1 MQNYSVQLIK
11 VGNSKGIILPKK
23 AIEQLGMDKN
33 GVQMEISDEA
43 IIITPAHKNVRKG
56 WAKAFKKMKAAGD
69 DKLVFPDIFKDEK
82 LTDWKW

>member
-1 MQNYSVQLIK
+1 MQTFPVQLIK

-23 AIEQLGMDKN
+23 AIELLGIDKN
-33 GVQMEISDEA
+33 GVQMEISDKA

-56 WAKAFKKMKAAGD
+56 WARAFKKMKAAND
-69 DKLVFPDIFKDEK
+69 DKLVLPDIFKDEN